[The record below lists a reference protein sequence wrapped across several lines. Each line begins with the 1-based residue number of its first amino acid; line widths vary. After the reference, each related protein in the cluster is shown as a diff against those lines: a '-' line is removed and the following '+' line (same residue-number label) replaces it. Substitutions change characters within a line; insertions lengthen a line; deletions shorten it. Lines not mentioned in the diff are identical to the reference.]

1 MRSNPIQHRQRT
13 LRCSSDVRLVQNLAS
28 ALAVAMNI
36 APGNQ
41 LVMVLGAGDERSNLE
56 AMETWVQLQLV
67 PLRGLTNHQLLTELL
82 QRLEK
87 QLTEYLENGQ

>member
-1 MRSNPIQHRQRT
+1 
-13 LRCSSDVRLVQNLAS
+13 
-28 ALAVAMNI
+28 MNI

-56 AMETWVQLQLV
+56 AMETWVQLQLGS
-67 PLRGLTNHQLLTELL
+67 LRGLTNHQLLTELL

-87 QLTEYLENGQ
+87 QLTEHLEAGL